1 MKKIAFL
8 TLAFMKRSLLVL
20 LPLLGAF
27 SLLTS
32 CSGDDDDPQPEWS
45 FLYGEWMPAG
55 NITYNQKIDGSR
67 EFSHSSAFFP
77 SDMRL
82 IFSPSGKV
90 SISHIEEG
98 ADLPWKNGDYKYEVK
113 KDKEGNLLLHFNG
126 KEGRL
131 WYVPEE
137 DALYYNINDTLEGK
151 INEDQWW
158 RSVVSKDRVLKRPIA
173 KGSLPV
179 QQRDKNVELMS
190 VSEMPEWMQER
201 VSGESAAYE
210 EGATYFDRPR
220 IHQFIYKGKVC
231 YHIYSHMSSILDLG
245 FFYTD
250 TGEGIS
256 FGYYD
261 LFWCTTDWKLIYIF
275 PRN

>member
-1 MKKIAFL
+1 MKRTVFL

-32 CSGDDDDPQPEWS
+32 CGSDDDEPQPEWS

-55 NITYNQKIDGSR
+55 QIYYRTIDGDSV
-67 EFSHSSAFFP
+67 FFTSKAYYP
-77 SDMRL
+77 NDIRL
-82 IFSPSGKV
+82 IFSPSGIV
-90 SISHIEEG
+90 SINDVTEESE
-98 ADLPWKNGDYKYEVK
+98 LPWENGNYTYEVK
-113 KDKEGNLLLHFNG
+113 KDKEGKHILQFGGKDGHF
-126 KEGRL
+126 
-131 WYVPEE
+131 WYNTEE
-137 DALYYNINDTLEGK
+137 DALYYKVNDGWLIHYIFKRSIEILPFEKRDNI
-151 INEDQWW
+151 
-158 RSVVSKDRVLKRPIA
+158 
-173 KGSLPV
+173 
-179 QQRDKNVELMS
+179 VELMPM
-190 VSEMPEWMQER
+190 SEMPEWMQKR

>member
-1 MKKIAFL
+1 M
-8 TLAFMKRSLLVL
+8 VL
-20 LPLLGAF
+20 LPLLGVF

-32 CSGDDDDPQPEWS
+32 CSDDDDPQPEWS

-98 ADLPWKNGDYKYEVK
+98 ADLPWKNGDYKYDVK